1 MSGEGGCRSGEMRG
15 GGDLKFGCIPTLILN
30 YELKIIII
38 HGLTRR
44 YRLTVEINI
53 NQNHP
58 CAAPH

>member
-1 MSGEGGCRSGEMRG
+1 MGDEFGGMVQKRGDERG
-15 GGDLKFGCIPTLILN
+15 GGDLKLILN

-53 NQNHP
+53 NRNHP